1 MSTMHSGSRRLRG
14 SLARRPVAPLVIGH
28 RGAAGYRPEN
38 TLASYEIAARLGA
51 DYIEPD
57 LVATADGVL
66 VARHEPEIGGSTDV
80 ARRPEFADRR
90 RTVTVEGTDHTGW
103 FTHDF
108 TLAELRTL
116 RATEPLPHIRQP
128 NTVYDNRFGITTFDE
143 ILDLA
148 TRLSVGVYAEVK
160 HPAHFAAIGIPL
172 EPAVARTLATAPD
185 DMPVVVES
193 FDSGFLRSIR
203 DELSVSIT
211 QLVEEEDADLVT
223 PDGLAR
229 IASYAEGLGPAK
241 DMVIPRDDGDDLG
254 PPSSLVADA
263 HAAGLLVFPYTF
275 RNENRFLPAGLR
287 RGTDPAHHG
296 DAFGEYAAFLAAGI
310 DGMFTDHP
318 DTAVAAIAA
327 YGQESWMM
335 RR

>member
-1 MSTMHSGSRRLRG
+1 MSPARG
-14 SLARRPVAPLVIGH
+14 ALARRPAAPLVIGH
-28 RGAAGYRPEN
+28 RGAAGYRPEH

-66 VARHEPEIGGSTDV
+66 VARHEPEIGGTTDV

-90 RTVTVEGTDHTGW
+90 RTVAVDGVEHTGW

-116 RATEPLPHIRQP
+116 RATEPLPQIRQP
-128 NTVYDNRFGITTFDE
+128 NTVYDDRFGITTFDE
-143 ILDLA
+143 ILELA
-148 TRLSVGVYAEVK
+148 RRLSVGVYAEVK
-160 HPAHFAAIGIPL
+160 HPGHFAAIGIPL
-172 EPAVARTLATAPD
+172 EPAVARTLAAAPD
-185 DMPVVVES
+185 GVPLVVES
-193 FDSGFLRSIR
+193 FDGGFLRAIR

-211 QLVEEEDADLVT
+211 QLVEEEDARLVT
-223 PDGLAR
+223 PDGLAV
-229 IASYAEGLGPAK
+229 IAAYAEGLGPAK
-241 DMVIPRDDGDDLG
+241 GLVIPRDAVDDLG
-254 PPSSLVADA
+254 PPTSLVDDA
-263 HAAGLLVFPYTF
+263 HAAGLLVFPWTF

-296 DAFGEYAAFLAAGI
+296 DAFAEYAAFLAAGI

-318 DTAVAAIAA
+318 DTAVAAIAV
-327 YGQESWMM
+327 YG
-335 RR
+335 R

>member
-1 MSTMHSGSRRLRG
+1 MSPARG
-14 SLARRPVAPLVIGH
+14 SLARRPAAPLVIGH
-28 RGAAGYRPEN
+28 RGAAGYRPEH

-57 LVATADGVL
+57 LVATSDGVL

-90 RTVTVEGTDHTGW
+90 RSVTVDGVEHTGW

-116 RATEPLPHIRQP
+116 RAVEPLPQIRQP
-128 NTVYDNRFGITTFDE
+128 NTVYDNRLGITTFDE
-143 ILDLA
+143 ILELA
-148 TRLSVGVYAEVK
+148 RRLSVGVYAEVK
-160 HPAHFAAIGIPL
+160 HPGHFAAIGIPL
-172 EPAVARTLATAPD
+172 EPVVARTLASAPD
-185 DMPVVVES
+185 GIPLVVES
-193 FDSGFLRSIR
+193 FDAGFLRAIR

-211 QLVEEEDADLVT
+211 LLVEEEDGGVLT
-223 PDGLAR
+223 PDGLER
-229 IASYAEGLGPAK
+229 IAGYAEGIGPAK
-241 DMVIPRDDGDDLG
+241 GLVIPRDAGDDLG
-254 PPSSLVADA
+254 RPTSLVADA
-263 HAAGLLVFPYTF
+263 HAAGLLVFPWTF

-310 DGMFTDHP
+310 DGLFTDHP

-327 YGQESWMM
+327 YG
-335 RR
+335 